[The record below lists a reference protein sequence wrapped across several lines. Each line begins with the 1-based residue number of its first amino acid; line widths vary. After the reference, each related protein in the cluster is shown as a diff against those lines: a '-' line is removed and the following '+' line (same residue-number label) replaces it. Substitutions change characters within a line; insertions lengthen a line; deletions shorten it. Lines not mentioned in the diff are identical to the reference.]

1 MRRMWVFAVI
11 VVVTSCRPTREC
23 RGTITGPEFHKDTV
37 QLRCR

>member
-1 MRRMWVFAVI
+1 MRRMLVVLAVLVFTA
-11 VVVTSCRPTREC
+11 CRATREC